1 MKLIIDRFE
10 GGFAVCEAE
19 NKDIVNIE
27 RSKLPKGT
35 KEGDVIIQ
43 TSEGYKLDID
53 MTNRR
58 KERINKLMNELW
70 E

>member
-27 RSKLPKGT
+27 RSKLPREAR
-35 KEGDVIIQ
+35 EGDVIIQ
-43 TSEGYKLDID
+43 TSEGYMID
-53 MTNRR
+53 RNKTEERR
-58 KERINKLMNELW
+58 EYINKLMNELW